1 MTDCCT
7 WSFGSHLSRIFLAT
21 EENIDLSTVNRA
33 ACGQVKMQ
41 EKCERFN
48 IFSPLA
54 GGCSV
59 GLHAFIFLCNVKC
72 LCTGSVGGQGTTT
85 VFVKYGIGFIG
96 LAINTNAETKKT
108 TRSSNSRQSLCW
120 VQPSEISRNFFQ
132 LLFGANGLGNVPLGV
147 L

>member
-1 MTDCCT
+1 
-7 WSFGSHLSRIFLAT
+7 
-21 EENIDLSTVNRA
+21 
-33 ACGQVKMQ
+33 MQ

-48 IFSPLA
+48 ISPPLA

-59 GLHAFIFLCNVKC
+59 GLDAFRFLCNVKC
-72 LCTGSVGGQGTTT
+72 LCTSSVGGQGTTL
-85 VFVKYGIGFIG
+85 FVKYVVGFIG

-108 TRSSNSRQSLCW
+108 TRSSDSRQSLCW
-120 VQPSEISRNFFQ
+120 VQPSENSRNFFQ